1 MVKEVVI
8 LYVSKVIAENLS
20 NCFSLDVNIIILLL
34 IIHMLLCI
42 NGEAYTFF
50 PCNYFQIQTRV
61 LVTHGIT
68 FLPHCDLIVV
78 LKDGK
83 IEDSGK
89 YDELVAKEGA
99 FADVIRS
106 YLENE
111 VGDITDEESEGESV
125 LRVSMVSF
133 TSSAL
138 VDFYFMNIQL
148 GCR

>member
-1 MVKEVVI
+1 MIYPCAHGET
-8 LYVSKVIAENLS
+8 NTCLS
-20 NCFSLDVNIIILLL
+20 F
-34 IIHMLLCI
+34 
-42 NGEAYTFF
+42 
-50 PCNYFQIQTRV
+50 NYLPIQTRV

-68 FLPHCDLIVV
+68 YLPHCDLIVV

-111 VGDITDEESEGESV
+111 VGDITDEESEGES
-125 LRVSMVSF
+125 
-133 TSSAL
+133 T
-138 VDFYFMNIQL
+138 
-148 GCR
+148 